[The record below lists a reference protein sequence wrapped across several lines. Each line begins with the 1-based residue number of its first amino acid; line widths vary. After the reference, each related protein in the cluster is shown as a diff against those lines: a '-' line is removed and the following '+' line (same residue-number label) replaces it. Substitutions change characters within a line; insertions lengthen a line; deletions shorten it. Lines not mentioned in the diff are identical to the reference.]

1 MAVAVSRSDAK
12 ILLVATGAVL
22 LAGCLVAAVLL
33 FATGRDAGPSKY
45 APFPAGSASAIKQQL
60 EDGGPFFF
68 PDPFGGNRNILLGLE
83 GGKVVAL
90 SDLVPNTTSCR
101 IRWKGRI
108 NSFVDCHGDK
118 LKSTEMD
125 RFESEIGETGSTKGL
140 LLIDLRHKE
149 PAPRAPDSGPRAM
162 GSSAAAPTPGA
173 GASLPLHGSARRLR
187 SCRRRR

>member
-149 PAPRAPDSGPRAM
+149 LAAQGP
-162 GSSAAAPTPGA
+162 
-173 GASLPLHGSARRLR
+173 
-187 SCRRRR
+187 